1 MVSLTE
7 LQEIPSKNM
16 VLLMGPPGSGKST
29 FCEQVI
35 LQNLAFDKPI
45 IYVTTEYDPSKAE
58 ASLREKGLSRIE
70 PGLLNF
76 VDAYNETVGVSVPDR
91 LDTVHADCNDLS
103 SIDIGISRLSEQ
115 VGQRNIL
122 LVFDSLT
129 SPYLFNGKDILRFMT
144 QTLTRFAARGNSVLA
159 CMDEGCGKEEDLGS
173 MMSLSNGLLKMEV
186 KEERSIL
193 HVLKH
198 PKVERTIIEIS
209 TEKIWKERAL
219 NVKLWDSEKVG
230 RSIEALRSG
239 SLTGEMGQF
248 AVNLFWLNF
257 MQWSGM
263 LWDPKRFP
271 IMIYE
276 IWKQYGIITSE
287 LLSSLPWHTKL
298 LLKLYFRL
306 PQNLSEPKDVK
317 KFFKFFRR
325 LFGEK
330 GRRDFIMEY
339 LDDVSKTDEYQIRV
353 YENVECWG
361 FKNIGTTIASM
372 FPPAIAGG
380 IQGFDREK
388 RNWNAIETKC
398 IGLGDPYC
406 EWKVVPG
413 EIDGLQDSLEKD
425 ISVLERI
432 HDRLMNQLMGFLL
445 DEHPLI
451 ETRPRLGNDYFMGM
465 GNLAVIA
472 GGDRYLMALRMG
484 AAKAGKEV
492 GENLIAAGVGEDESI
507 KRLLRFLEHCKVG
520 KVTIDKTIR
529 IKENIESVWTKAY
542 TTEKWEEPLC
552 YFTTGFLNGFFSA
565 VKNQHVRETK
575 CIAMGDPYCEWEFR

>member
-1 MVSLTE
+1 
-7 LQEIPSKNM
+7 
-16 VLLMGPPGSGKST
+16 
-29 FCEQVI
+29 
-35 LQNLAFDKPI
+35 
-45 IYVTTEYDPSKAE
+45 
-58 ASLREKGLSRIE
+58 
-70 PGLLNF
+70 
-76 VDAYNETVGVSVPDR
+76 
-91 LDTVHADCNDLS
+91 
-103 SIDIGISRLSEQ
+103 
-115 VGQRNIL
+115 
-122 LVFDSLT
+122 
-129 SPYLFNGKDILRFMT
+129 
-144 QTLTRFAARGNSVLA
+144 
-159 CMDEGCGKEEDLGS
+159 
-173 MMSLSNGLLKMEV
+173 
-186 KEERSIL
+186 
-193 HVLKH
+193 
-198 PKVERTIIEIS
+198 
-209 TEKIWKERAL
+209 
-219 NVKLWDSEKVG
+219 
-230 RSIEALRSG
+230 
-239 SLTGEMGQF
+239 
-248 AVNLFWLNF
+248 
-257 MQWSGM
+257 M

-306 PQNLSEPKDVK
+306 PQSLSEPKDVK
-317 KFFKFFRR
+317 KFLKFFGR

-339 LDDVSKTDEYQIRV
+339 VEDVSKNDEHYFRV

-380 IQGFDREK
+380 IQGFDRQK

-398 IGLGDPYC
+398 MGLGDPYC
-406 EWKVVPG
+406 EWKLVPG
-413 EIDGLQDSLEKD
+413 EIDGLQDSLKKD
-425 ISVLERI
+425 IFVLERI

-445 DEHPLI
+445 DEQPLI
-451 ETRPRLGNDYFMGM
+451 ETRSRLGNDYFMGM

-484 AAKAGKEV
+484 AAKAGKEA
-492 GENLIAAGVGEDESI
+492 GENLMNAGVSEDESI
-507 KRLLRFLEHCKVG
+507 KRVLRFLEHCKVG

-565 VKNQHVRETK
+565 VKNQHVKETK
-575 CIAMGDPYCEWEFR
+575 CIAMGDPYCEWEFRK